1 VKEAIVGRR
10 RGVEALSLLVH
21 AVGIAHQRDDVPGVE
36 SNAVEERLE
45 GSIGGGHIPEFFDK
59 LK

>member
-1 VKEAIVGRR
+1 VGRR